1 MYMYVCVSHY
11 SSCVTTFSVCTV
23 SEEEGNSSQECL
35 TPWCGFKI
43 VSDNI
48 DKNIQPSHQRLDRQ
62 TQSLHYFHSFAV
74 RDRIDLSAYSDQP
87 PSIPPVIGASTIT
100 HTASDLASFQMECEI
115 LVSR

>member
-1 MYMYVCVSHY
+1 MLNVCIPNY
-11 SSCVTTFSVCTV
+11 SSCCYQHFLCTL

-35 TPWCGFKI
+35 PPWCGFKI
-43 VSDNI
+43 VGDNI
-48 DKNIQPSHQRLDRQ
+48 DKNVRPSHQRLDRQ

-87 PSIPPVIGASTIT
+87 PAIPPAIDATTIT
-100 HTASDLASFQMECEI
+100 HAASDLATFQMECEI